1 MYRLYRTPSAWREM
15 DRLRREMN
23 RLFDGTLTGPG
34 RTAPSYPAMNV
45 WASEE
50 GLIVTAE
57 VPGVSIDDLEIN
69 VVNETLTLTGRRE
82 PGAVGEEARVHR
94 QERGYGKF
102 TRTIQL
108 PFRVNSEK
116 VDATLTNGVLRLE
129 LPRVEEE
136 KPKKITVKAE

>member
-1 MYRLYRTPSAWREM
+1 MWREM
-15 DRLRREMN
+15 ERLRREMN
-23 RLFDGTLTGPG
+23 RLFDGTSTTTG

-69 VVNETLTLTGRRE
+69 VVNETLTLSGRRE
-82 PGAVGEEARVHR
+82 PVGMAEEARYHR

-116 VDATLTNGVLRLE
+116 VDATLTDGVLRIE

-136 KPKKITVKAE
+136 KPKKITVKAA

>member
-1 MYRLYRTPSAWREM
+1 MYRLYRTPSAWREVE
-15 DRLRREMN
+15 RLRREMN
-23 RLFDGTLTGPG
+23 RLFDSGTTGPV

-45 WASEE
+45 WVSEE

-57 VPGVSIDDLEIN
+57 VPGVPIEAMEIN
-69 VVNETLTLTGRRE
+69 VVNETLTLSGRRE
-82 PGAVGEEARVHR
+82 PEEVGEETRYHR

-108 PFRVNSEK
+108 PFRVDSEK
-116 VDATLTNGVLRLE
+116 VDATLTNGVLRIE

-136 KPKKITVKAE
+136 KPRKITVKAA